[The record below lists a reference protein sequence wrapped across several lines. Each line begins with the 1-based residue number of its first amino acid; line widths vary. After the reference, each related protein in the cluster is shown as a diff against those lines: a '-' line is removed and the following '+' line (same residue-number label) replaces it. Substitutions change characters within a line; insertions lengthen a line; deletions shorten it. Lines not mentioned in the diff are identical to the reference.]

1 MSFGYQ
7 VLGFGVVTPAAA
19 ASADF
24 TVTISSDV
32 NNYNLATD
40 LSNNGGSYGAG
51 NWNGSDAITVVLNID
66 AGVTVYSANTST
78 PSLVV
83 DLATSDSVLTINN
96 SGNVVGK
103 GGAGGVGDLSNGASG
118 GAGGHAMS
126 MQDVTVTIN
135 NLSGAKIQGGG
146 GGGGS
151 GAMVGHPTGG
161 TRNRGSAVDG
171 EGVCQDGSNFTG
183 ASGGAGAGTANA
195 TAAAGSAS
203 DNGSNTGASGAGGD
217 FGAAGAN
224 GAAATASGCK
234 VNNGAGGTGGAA
246 GKAIRAVSGVSQTLN
261 NSGTVAGA
269 TS

>member
-7 VLGFGVVTPAAA
+7 VLGFGVVTPAAG

-24 TVTISSDV
+24 TVTLSSNV

-40 LSNNGGSYGAG
+40 LTNNGSNYGAG
-51 NWNGSDAITVVLNID
+51 NWDGTSAITVVLNID

-78 PSLVV
+78 PALVV

-103 GGAGGVGDLSNGASG
+103 GGAGGTGDASNGATG

-146 GGGGS
+146 GGGAAGGGVRHAGS
-151 GAMVGHPTGG
+151 FI
-161 TRNRGSAVDG
+161 DG
-171 EGVCQDGSNFTG
+171 EGVCQDGTTING
-183 ASGGAGAGTANA
+183 GNGGAGAGASSA
-195 TAAAGSAS
+195 TSAAG
-203 DNGSNTGASGAGGD
+203 TGAAPSTAGNGGDGGD
-217 FGAAGAN
+217 FGAAGSNGTAAN
-224 GAAATASGCK
+224 GSGCK

-246 GKAIRAVSGVSQTLN
+246 GKAIQQVSGVSQTLN

>member
-7 VLGFGVVTPAAA
+7 VLGFGAFPNRVVGP
-19 ASADF
+19 DF
-24 TVTISSDV
+24 TVTLSSNV

-40 LSNNGGSYGAG
+40 LTNNGSNYGAG
-51 NWNGSDAITVVLNID
+51 NWDGTSAITVVLNID

-78 PSLVV
+78 PALVV

-96 SGNVVGK
+96 SGSVVGK
-103 GGAGGVGDLSNGASG
+103 GGARTGN
-118 GAGGHAMS
+118 AGGHAMS

-146 GGGGS
+146 GGGGGGG
-151 GAMVGHPTGG
+151 GATQH
-161 TRNRGSAVDG
+161 GSAVDS
-171 EGVCQDGSNFTG
+171 EGVCQDGSTLLG
-183 ASGGAGAGTANA
+183 GSGGEGAGESSA
-195 TAAAGSAS
+195 TSAAGTGSAPS
-203 DNGSNTGASGAGGD
+203 VGGQGGNGGGFGQAGTSGADAGG
-217 FGAAGAN
+217 
-224 GAAATASGCK
+224 SGCK
-234 VNNGAGGTGGAA
+234 VSNGQGALPGAA